1 MVRKKDPMHYLQT
14 TLFGNSI
21 QDWIISL
28 VVFAVSLLVATY
40 ALRALRRAVSKWAL
54 KAQTQVGE
62 ERVARACALITW
74 AIPIIGFVLASHR
87 LVLDKNLSA
96 WIPIMVL
103 ITSQIVF
110 LLILINI
117 VPPLA
122 RNASA
127 RHLQRASK
135 DRLEYHQGLKQS
147 VEAVA
152 RRTKQVIGIMLV
164 LVPLLTILSA
174 IIGVP
179 MAVWA
184 LPACVVFAT
193 LVNCRGIIMKAKR
206 ELKEI
211 PTGETADRT
220 TAVSEI
226 CAAEDDSEPC
236 TTETIARYFL
246 NLFKHQLGVPKG
258 APSEILLVEQTPSTN
273 NYIYELRVRVGNE
286 LRTRR
291 MTISPLGEEGGSRS
305 KCFYV
310 IYDDHLVIKIPP
322 AHIEGLSHYL
332 ETLKKEAHI
341 IDRLAM
347 KECVIPRVSA
357 ILKRIHTFPDEAHFT
372 PEEIEGRYIKWL
384 IASPESQ
391 KYLKIGDTFAFFMDF
406 SKYYFLQHIIEYLHD
421 IEEKAY
427 QEIRGHSEII
437 WDLATLENNYG
448 PESLPVFIAIGEIY
462 TRYEKRIKR
471 LLTEYDLSSS
481 VTPYQMRDWFF
492 TYLAVSE
499 VADLEKGLDP
509 AFVADVNE
517 LLKNVMATHV
527 KPTENY
533 RNTARAIVSDKQ
545 FDRTRSCMAG
555 LITNLIGL
563 LARFRDRG
571 VALRDLKPDNLLVA
585 GDPGNYPAFLSHSDE
600 YQIGIIDVETAVI
613 LGQVIEEPQ
622 LGGTPHYAT
631 PSHFFE
637 NDVLGNTFEDVPRTL
652 HFQDWHAILI
662 IIYRVVTGEPL
673 FNTTAHLVPELV
685 DMIRRSS
692 GSADELVRV
701 LRDVSRKFWGSAA
714 VEFREKMA
722 SKAQRMKSV
731 NVAISD
737 RPKEMLKEYVFEQE
751 RYMAAVVRRCVMSQ
765 SLFDSHKN
773 RQHLLSCSHEKIT
786 LLAKKYAKGAG
797 TQASQPGER
806 EQRVRFL
813 QKLGRVKGRLEKQIK
828 ISDLLD
834 QPNPVLSAYD
844 LLDLM
849 HHIVLRHMYR
859 QKWGPL
865 PLRPA
870 GDPSASRADT
880 SRK

>member
-1 MVRKKDPMHYLQT
+1 MHYLQIY
-14 TLFGNSI
+14 LFGNPI

-28 VVFAVSLLVATY
+28 AIFAASLLAAKY
-40 ALRALRRAVSKWAL
+40 AFRALRQAVSKWAL
-54 KAQTQVGE
+54 KAQTQLGE
-62 ERVARACALITW
+62 DRVTRACALITW
-74 AIPIIGFVLASHR
+74 AMPITGFVLASNG
-87 LVLDKNLSA
+87 LVLDKNLSF
-96 WIPIMVL
+96 WIPIVVL
-103 ITSQIVF
+103 ISSQIVF

-122 RNASA
+122 EMAST
-127 RHLQRASK
+127 RHLECAAK
-135 DRLEYHQGLKQS
+135 VRLEYHQAQKQS

-152 RRTKQVIGIMLV
+152 RKTKQAIGIMLV
-164 LVPLLTILSA
+164 LVPLLTVLSA
-174 IIGVP
+174 TRGVP
-179 MAVWA
+179 MAIWA
-184 LPACVVFAT
+184 LPVCVVFAT
-193 LVNCRGIIMKAKR
+193 LANCRRIIMKTRR

-211 PTGETADRT
+211 LAAQTTDRPM
-220 TAVSEI
+220 ANAEI
-226 CAAEDDSEPC
+226 CAAKDDSEPC
-236 TTETIARYFL
+236 TTETIARHFL
-246 NLFKHQLGVPKG
+246 NLFKHQLGVPQG
-258 APSEILLVEQTPSTN
+258 TPSEILLVEQTPSTN
-273 NYIYELRVRVGNE
+273 NYVYELRVKVGNE

-291 MTISPLGEEGGSRS
+291 MTIAPLGEEGGSRS

-322 AHIEGLSHYL
+322 VHIEDLSHYL

-372 PEEIEGRYIKWL
+372 PEEIEGRYTKWL

-391 KYLKIGDTFAFFMDF
+391 KYLKLGDTFAFFMDF
-406 SKYYFLQHIIEYLHD
+406 SQYYFLQHILEYLHD
-421 IEEKAY
+421 IEKKTS
-427 QEIRGHSEII
+427 QEILGHSEII

-448 PESLPVFIAIGEIY
+448 PESLPVFVAIGEIY

-481 VTPYQMRDWFF
+481 VTPYQIRDWFF

-499 VADLEKGLDP
+499 VADLEKSLDP

-527 KPTENY
+527 KPIENY
-533 RNTARAIVSDKQ
+533 RNTARAIVSEKQ
-545 FDRTRSCMAG
+545 FDRTKSHMAG

-563 LARFRDRG
+563 LARLRDRG

-585 GDPGNYPAFLSHSDE
+585 GDPDKYPEFLSRSDE

-662 IIYRVVTGEPL
+662 IIYRVITGEPL
-673 FNTTAHLVPELV
+673 FNTTAQLVPGIV
-685 DMIRRSS
+685 NMIRRSP
-692 GSADELVRV
+692 GNAQELARV
-701 LRDVSRKFWGSAA
+701 LRDVSRKFWSSAA
-714 VEFREKMA
+714 VEFRKKMA
-722 SKAQRMKSV
+722 SRAPLMKSV
-731 NVAISD
+731 NAVIPDMA
-737 RPKEMLKEYVFEQE
+737 REMLKEYVFEQKQN
-751 RYMAAVVRRCVMSQ
+751 MAAVVRRCVMSQ
-765 SLFDSHKN
+765 RLFDSHKN
-773 RQHLLSCSHEKIT
+773 RHFLLSCSHKKII
-786 LLAKKYAKGAG
+786 LFMKKYATGVGAE
-797 TQASQPGER
+797 AFQPGER

-834 QPNPVLSAYD
+834 QPNPVISAYD
-844 LLDLM
+844 LLGLM
-849 HHIVLRHMYR
+849 HHMVLKHMYR
-859 QKWGPL
+859 KGWGPL
-865 PLRPA
+865 LPRQGRDLP
-870 GDPSASRADT
+870 GSEGS
-880 SRK
+880 